1 MHRELIEHQI
11 PETQLH
17 LKVSPAAIL
26 VAECIK
32 TNYIYNR
39 NTDQPIDKLKS
50 KKIYQSL

>member
-26 VAECIK
+26 VAESIK
-32 TNYIYNR
+32 TNSIYNR